1 MEYAKS
7 SYQLFA
13 VNRGSFFKVQPD
25 QLIDEPHLLR
35 IFSGI
40 SLSAIFY
47 GSTITGEN
55 YCLVQALFNY

>member
-1 MEYAKS
+1 MEYGKS

-13 VNRGSFFKVQPD
+13 VNRSSFFKVLSD
-25 QLIDEPHLLR
+25 QFIDEPHSVR
-35 IFSGI
+35 TSPEI

-47 GSTITGEN
+47 GSTIPGEN